1 MQETM
6 GGFDWKVENQFDF
19 FPASCKNINDDDF
32 YSFIWGSFKSD
43 SKIIWDWFSPDAFGD
58 VEKEQFVWR

>member
-19 FPASCKNINDDDF
+19 FPACCKNINDDDF

-43 SKIIWDWFSPDAFGD
+43 CKNI
-58 VEKEQFVWR
+58 